1 MKSDKKPIISAMIT
15 VFNGEKYI
23 AEALQSIRSQNYPNF
38 DIIVVDDGST
48 DKTKTAVQNSGV
60 EVSYF
65 YQEHGGIAKGKNL
78 GISHAKGEYFAF
90 LDADDFWLNE
100 KTNKQINLLLENPS
114 LDVVFGN
121 VKQFYSPELSD
132 ESKEKYRCPANA
144 YPGIHSGTMLIR
156 RETFFKVGL
165 FDTRWQ
171 KGIFNDWY
179 LRASEAGLKTYTFDD
194 IFMMRRIHENN
205 HGIVNRNKSIE
216 YVRMLKA
223 SLDRKKNIQ
232 HGQTSEN

>member
-1 MKSDKKPIISAMIT
+1 MKSDKPLISAMIT

-23 AEALQSIRSQNYPNF
+23 AEALQSIMSQNYLNF
-38 DIIVVDDGST
+38 QIIVVDDGST
-48 DKTKTAVQNSGV
+48 DHTKTVIQNSGV

-65 YQEHGGIAKGKNL
+65 YQEHGGIARGKNL
-78 GISHAKGEYFAF
+78 GISHAKGDYFAF

-100 KTNKQINLLLENPS
+100 KTNKQINLLLDDPS
-114 LDVVFGN
+114 LDLVFGN
-121 VKQFYSPELSD
+121 VKQFYSPDLTAENR
-132 ESKEKYRCPANA
+132 EKYLCPENS

-156 RETFFKVGL
+156 RESFFKVGL
-165 FDTRWQ
+165 FDTKWH

-179 LRASEAGLKTYTFDD
+179 LRAAEAGLRTYTFDD

-205 HGIVNRNKSIE
+205 HGIVNRDKSIE

-223 SLDRKKNIQ
+223 SLNRKKNMP